1 MQSPTHEAVASF
13 QDDGYGLF
21 WLYPTVL
28 PHNGGN
34 RVLRFRIF
42 QKMLDDGAPFRAD
55 IRFELTPEQANE
67 FADELKAWCAKP
79 TDVFIW
85 KGD

>member
-1 MQSPTHEAVASF
+1 M
-13 QDDGYGLF
+13 
-21 WLYPTVL
+21 L